1 MILTGDFILLRLS
14 MSDFSFP
21 MVVDLT
27 LFLDTCSIFIFFSST
42 LACRPASRSCR
53 AFRTSFKPKLSLFPR
68 KDSAN
73 LKSLRAQ
80 AAAKARIRA
89 SEIKTELCTVND
101 YFLTYKK
108 NQAMYGNCFNSSG
121 TYSNLLFMSL
131 ISLSGVIVLI
141 KYVMLL
147 CF

>member
-21 MVVDLT
+21 MVIDLT

-53 AFRTSFKPKLSLFPR
+53 AFRTSFKPKLSRFPR

-89 SEIKTELCTVND
+89 SEIKTELCKWLFP
-101 YFLTYKK
+101 YLQKK
-108 NQAMYGNCFNSSG
+108 NFKLYMEIVSSAVG
-121 TYSNLLFMSL
+121 LTL
-131 ISLSGVIVLI
+131 IYYLSPWFHCVV
-141 KYVMLL
+141 
-147 CF
+147 